1 MVARVSL
8 CVSRS
13 QVNKMNINE
22 IQLLKKGELH
32 VHLNGLV
39 STDVIRRLLVRDRS
53 ELPTG
58 FDLERDLNI
67 LLPADNLASYLKPW
81 QVLRLLPKSKSCL
94 KLIVESAFLNLK
106 SQNIE
111 FVEIRNSVLYIA
123 LLNNISIDE
132 ALYWVV
138 SEIEEASERYK
149 IKAGLILTV
158 SRGDYAPEHMRALL
172 GAYAKLG
179 RPSTVIGLD
188 LAGNEDI
195 TSPVE
200 TGLLFLNAKDKYG
213 IKVTIHA
220 GETGRI
226 ENIISAVN
234 EFGADRIGHG
244 TAASKSV
251 EVMEMLK
258 DRDICIEVCP
268 ISNRLTN
275 AVNESE
281 SHPVIDFIDHKVP
294 FVICSD
300 NPSIHSSSLTEDYL
314 EFYRETNSSQHLRDM
329 YSNQKKYSFIRD
341 LYGN

>member
-1 MVARVSL
+1 
-8 CVSRS
+8 
-13 QVNKMNINE
+13 MNRNE
-22 IQLLKKGELH
+22 ITLMKKGELH

-39 STDVIRRLLVRDRS
+39 STDVIRGLLIKDRS
-53 ELPTG
+53 ELPSG

-67 LLPADNLASYLKPW
+67 SLPADSLAAYLKPW
-81 QVLRLLPKSKSCL
+81 QVLRLIPKSKSSL
-94 KLIVESAFLNLK
+94 RVIVESAFLNLK
-106 SQNIE
+106 SQNIT
-111 FVEIRNSVLYIA
+111 FVEIRNSIIYLA
-123 LLNNISIDE
+123 FLNNISVDE

-138 SEIEEASERYK
+138 SEVEEASEKYK

-158 SRGDYAPEHMRALL
+158 SRGDYAPEHLRALL

-179 RPSTVIGLD
+179 KPNTVVGLD

-195 TSPVE
+195 ASPVE
-200 TGLLFLNAKDKYG
+200 TGSLFLHAKSKYG
-213 IKVTIHA
+213 LNVTIHA

-251 EVMEMLK
+251 EVMGFLK

-268 ISNRLTN
+268 VSNRLTN

-314 EFYRETNSSQHLRDM
+314 EFYRETGSSQHFRDM

-341 LYGN
+341 LHGN